1 MRLRTF
7 TAPDMNRAM
16 VMVREA
22 LGDDAVIIS
31 TSRDANNK
39 AVSVTAAIEEE
50 VFDVSSNDWDG
61 EVLEVRNGGPSQSGW
76 DNYLSRHSE
85 AKRKV
90 EQEPQER
97 PAPPRVA
104 PLRDISHSQFIQE
117 LEEVLTFHH
126 TPDEL
131 IEQMVRVARF
141 ADKTRHKDLEELLAI
156 VLEQV
161 FSFMTF
167 DLELVEKG
175 HACKMMLV
183 GAAGAG
189 KTLTVAKLTA
199 DRVAENLPIHVIS
212 VDNKRAGSVE
222 QLQAFTHIMGIETH
236 LAMARSELREH
247 IRSLP
252 ANEPVVIDSF
262 ATNPYVYKELKE
274 LTDFANLHGI
284 EPVLAIP
291 AGMDAYEAEATAQAF
306 AFLGIKRLVVTRLDA
321 ARRYG
326 SLLHVAYQCNLA
338 FSHGTTSPQ
347 VAGGLI
353 PIDAHTLSHLL
364 LQHRQEG

>member
-7 TAPDMNRAM
+7 TAPDMSRAM

-50 VFDVSSNDWDG
+50 VFDKTPAVNDWDG
-61 EVLEVRNGGPSQSGW
+61 ETGGAEGQFTQSGW
-76 DNYLSRHSE
+76 EAYLARQSE
-85 AKRKV
+85 AKRKGAEEKPV
-90 EQEPQER
+90 QPAK
-97 PAPPRVA
+97 PAPLKNA
-104 PLRDISHSQFIQE
+104 PHTQFMQE
-117 LEEVLTFHH
+117 LEEVLAFHH
-126 TPDEL
+126 TPDEVV
-131 IEQMVRVARF
+131 EQMLRVARF
-141 ADKTRHKDLEELLAI
+141 ADVTQHKGIDELIAI

-161 FSFMTF
+161 FSFTPL
-167 DLELVEKG
+167 DLDHTEKG
-175 HACKMMLV
+175 QARKLMLV
-183 GAAGAG
+183 GGAGAG
-189 KTLTVAKLTA
+189 KTLAVAKLTA
-199 DRVAENLPIHVIS
+199 DRVAEELPIHVIS

-236 LAMARSELREH
+236 LAMERAELRAH

-252 ANEPVVIDSF
+252 ASEPVVIDSF

-284 EPVLAIP
+284 EPVLVIP
-291 AGMDAYEAEATAQAF
+291 AGIDAYEAEATAQAF
-306 AFLGIKRLVVTRLDA
+306 AFLGIKRMMITRLDA
-321 ARRYG
+321 ARRFG
-326 SLLHVAYQCNLA
+326 SLLHVAYQGNLA
-338 FSHGTTSPQ
+338 MSHGTTSPQ

-353 PIDAHTLSHLL
+353 PINARTLSHLL